1 MKVGF
6 ADSFGDSLKTLI
18 RHESWWYKTY
28 EVIRYKIPVFFKN
41 IYRFRKMLWN
51 HRWYD
56 YRFTLEALQTS
67 LEIMEKKMH
76 DGMEVRESRDKK
88 IAKMQRAIQI
98 LKNINDDKYISMAE
112 AELGELIMRDW
123 EFEETGDTTDNPLG
137 EKNEKLYRLVDNETP
152 SEKRHNRKVFNRAR
166 KLEEVEWKELWKIFE
181 GQDIR
186 GYKKLKK
193 SKSAAEMIQTDSW
206 NEWFDGSDMRGWWD

>member
-1 MKVGF
+1 MKVEF

-76 DGMEVRESRDKK
+76 GGMEVFESRGKK

-98 LKNINDDKYISMAE
+98 LKNIGDDKYIEMAE
-112 AELGELIMRDW
+112 SEFGPLHMRDW
-123 EFEETGDTTDNPLG
+123 EFEDVP
-137 EKNEKLYRLVDNETP
+137 EKEGYSKLVDNETP
-152 SEKRHNRKVFNRAR
+152 SEKKHNRKVFESAR
-166 KLEEVEWKELWKIFE
+166 KVQEQEWKELWKIFA
-181 GQDIR
+181 GQDIKE
-186 GYKKLKK
+186 YKKFEKTITEEQK
-193 SKSAAEMIQTDSW
+193 RKIDSY
-206 NEWFDGSDMRGWWD
+206 NQWFDGSGLNGWWD